1 MSGMNGTTELTRQK
15 SGQRLT
21 NTKRLVVI
29 GKLIDHLS
37 QGYYTTNELSRI
49 TGLTR
54 KMVDTYRPVADDL
67 IAKKTL
73 NRNNIRNL
81 QITRTYNIIEKLMG
95 ELDLCESIKEKTLIY
110 NQIAKFSQHL
120 ALITGLNV
128 ETHVNVDHAQLVI
141 VRADNGKKPVML
153 NETQD
158 NEKQHTEAEIITIKD
173 EPELNQKTGHSVK

>member
-1 MSGMNGTTELTRQK
+1 MNGTDALTRQK
-15 SGQRLT
+15 PGERLT
-21 NTKRLVVI
+21 NAKRLVVI
-29 GKLIDHLS
+29 SKLIDHLQ

-54 KMVDTYRPVADDL
+54 KMIDTYRSVADDV
-67 IAKKTL
+67 ISKQTL

-81 QITRTYNIIEKLMG
+81 QIKRTYNMIEMLMNDLKLCDG
-95 ELDLCESIKEKTLIY
+95 IKQKTLIY

-128 ETHVNVDHAQLVI
+128 ETHVNVDHQQLVI
-141 VRADNGKKPVML
+141 VRADNGKKPIML

-158 NEKQHTEAEIITIKD
+158 TEKQVIDSQPITIKD
-173 EPELNQKTGHSVK
+173 NPGITDKQGHTISV